1 MKKEI
6 IQAAVSVAIA
16 GMLIYLVR
24 KKIVANKKIN
34 AVMKKEN
41 EFISMQRQKFSNAME
56 NILYS
61 GTIYEPYYL

>member
-6 IQAAVSVAIA
+6 IQATVSVAIA

-24 KKIVANKKIN
+24 KKIVANKKRN

-41 EFISMQRQKFSNAME
+41 EFISMQRQKFSNAYGE
-56 NILYS
+56 YTL
-61 GTIYEPYYL
+61 